1 MAGSPLRAELP
12 RMVSNLV
19 TLYDSHALRS
29 DRLVGR
35 EWYPTAHQ
43 IVCEWAHTYERSI
56 ANVSCVIASI
66 SPQCDW
72 PRNLI
77 IADETLQGHNAPSIG
92 GALPA
97 NLRKAQRVRDER
109 LSTLIDVFPGG
120 PKVNSFAA
128 NLAGDYS
135 IVTVDAHAL
144 QAALDDVTSVRTLK
158 WAAYAVVSAAYVQ
171 AAKRLQL
178 QPAEL
183 QAIVWVTWK
192 RLHPR
197 ADKNRIKRLAKFNN
211 GRRS

>member
-1 MAGSPLRAELP
+1 MAGSPLRSELP

-19 TLYDSHALRS
+19 TLYTEQSLRS
-29 DRLVGR
+29 DRMMGL

-43 IVCEWAHTYERSI
+43 IVCEWSSAYERSI
-56 ANVSCVIASI
+56 ANVACVIASI

-77 IADETLQGHNAPSIG
+77 IADETLQGHNVPSIG

-109 LSTLIDVFPGG
+109 LSSLLDVFPGG
-120 PKVNSFAA
+120 PKVNSFST

-135 IVTVDAHAL
+135 VVTVDAHAL
-144 QAALDDVTSVRTLK
+144 QAALNDVTSTRTLK
-158 WAAYAVVSAAYVQ
+158 WAAYAVVSSAYVQ
-171 AAKRLQL
+171 AAQRLGI
-178 QPAEL
+178 QPAHL

-192 RLHPR
+192 RLNPAASKR
-197 ADKNRIKRLAKFNN
+197 NAKRLARKGF
-211 GRRS
+211 